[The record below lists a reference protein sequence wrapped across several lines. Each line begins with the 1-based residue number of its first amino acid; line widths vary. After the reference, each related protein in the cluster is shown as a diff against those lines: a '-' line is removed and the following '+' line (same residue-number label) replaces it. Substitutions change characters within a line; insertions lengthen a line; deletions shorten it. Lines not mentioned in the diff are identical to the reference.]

1 VGFFVSFFYKQKK
14 KPKEISK
21 NKTMS
26 RRPRNRIRTGVPGS
40 EEADLQQAILA
51 SLEMEQAPVN
61 TYEQQLQQAIQAS
74 LETQIEQ
81 QLQQLT
87 IAGPFGSENKSPFDA
102 PAFTSSSKGWASASS
117 GSALGSENPFGV
129 PTNPFTSSKGWA
141 SASSGSVLGSSS
153 GASASGAS
161 GSVLGSSSGASG
173 SVLGSSSGASASGAS
188 GSVLGSS
195 SGASGSVLGSY
206 SGASASVLGSSA
218 GASGCVLGSSS
229 GASASSSASS
239 SKNAASTKCTHGSS
253 SSNYCP
259 RPWAP
264 LLNQPYKQA
273 TALYSE
279 SLCYVECG
287 GGGDCM
293 FHAIAHGISQ
303 GFPELIPPEWKAK
316 RDKSGLIRKWL
327 AESLTNANIE
337 RFLETYQLE
346 QLRSRLPETV
356 PALRTWATHP
366 ETWNP
371 LGLGATKDL
380 TNGNRIAPKVI
391 VKAYDIP
398 SNIQALLNPKFIQRQ
413 DSCDPNHKFPPENL
427 SDWEKKLWIRRQNLV
442 CVIQKVV
449 QKPGFVFQ
457 GDDEALEYL
466 SKGNTPLKQYSIG
479 FWILDSRTGPE
490 CRSFPSDE
498 PRKYYMLLIH
508 SPGHWQLGGLAD
520 QEHQVRIVFERDQ
533 LPAVLTH
540 LFKHSCMGIPIPD
553 R

>member
-1 VGFFVSFFYKQKK
+1 
-14 KPKEISK
+14 
-21 NKTMS
+21 
-26 RRPRNRIRTGVPGS
+26 
-40 EEADLQQAILA
+40 
-51 SLEMEQAPVN
+51 
-61 TYEQQLQQAIQAS
+61 
-74 LETQIEQ
+74 
-81 QLQQLT
+81 
-87 IAGPFGSENKSPFDA
+87 
-102 PAFTSSSKGWASASS
+102 
-117 GSALGSENPFGV
+117 
-129 PTNPFTSSKGWA
+129 
-141 SASSGSVLGSSS
+141 
-153 GASASGAS
+153 
-161 GSVLGSSSGASG
+161 
-173 SVLGSSSGASASGAS
+173 
-188 GSVLGSS
+188 
-195 SGASGSVLGSY
+195 
-206 SGASASVLGSSA
+206 
-218 GASGCVLGSSS
+218 
-229 GASASSSASS
+229 
-239 SKNAASTKCTHGSS
+239 
-253 SSNYCP
+253 
-259 RPWAP
+259 

-520 QEHQVRIVFERDQ
+520 KEHQVRIVFERDQ